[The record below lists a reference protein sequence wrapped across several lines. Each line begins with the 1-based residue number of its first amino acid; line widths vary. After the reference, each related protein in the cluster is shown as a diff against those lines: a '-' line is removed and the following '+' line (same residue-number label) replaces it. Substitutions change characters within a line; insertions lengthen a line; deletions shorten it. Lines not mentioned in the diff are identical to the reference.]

1 MEELEQYITEN
12 QESFYRVAYT
22 YVKDRDAALDVVQNA
37 VLKALTHWESLREPS
52 YLKTWFY
59 RILVNEG
66 LNYIRKNKRLIPTDE
81 FWEQQAPEED
91 IPGRLDVYAAV
102 ERLSPK
108 LRTIV
113 VLRFFED
120 MPLQE
125 IAEVTGVNLSTVK
138 TRLYHALKILK
149 KEIGQ

>member
-66 LNYIRKNKRLIPTDE
+66 QMCIRDRNR
-81 FWEQQAPEED
+81 
-91 IPGRLDVYAAV
+91 
-102 ERLSPK
+102 K
-108 LRTIV
+108 LR
-113 VLRFFED
+113 RGF
-120 MPLQE
+120 
-125 IAEVTGVNLSTVK
+125 S
-138 TRLYHALKILK
+138 ALITPKVIL
-149 KEIGQ
+149 

>member
-12 QESFYRVAYT
+12 QESFYRLAYT

-37 VLKALTHWESLREPS
+37 VLKALTHGDSLREPA
-52 YLKTWFY
+52 YMKTWFY

-66 LNYIRKNKRLIPTDE
+66 LNYIRKNKRLIPVDE
-81 FWEQQAPEED
+81 FWEQQAPEVD
-91 IPGRLDVYAAV
+91 SPGKLDVYAAV
-102 ERLSPK
+102 ERLSPN
-108 LRTIV
+108 LRTVV

-125 IAEVTGVNLSTVK
+125 IAAVTGLNLSTVK
-138 TRLYHALKILK
+138 TRLYHALKVLK
-149 KEIGQ
+149 KDIGQ

>member
-1 MEELEQYITEN
+1 M
-12 QESFYRVAYT
+12 SFGSSR
-22 YVKDRDAALDVVQNA
+22 R
-37 VLKALTHWESLREPS
+37 
-52 YLKTWFY
+52 
-59 RILVNEG
+59 
-66 LNYIRKNKRLIPTDE
+66 RK
-81 FWEQQAPEED
+81 ED

-149 KEIGQ
+149 KEIGH